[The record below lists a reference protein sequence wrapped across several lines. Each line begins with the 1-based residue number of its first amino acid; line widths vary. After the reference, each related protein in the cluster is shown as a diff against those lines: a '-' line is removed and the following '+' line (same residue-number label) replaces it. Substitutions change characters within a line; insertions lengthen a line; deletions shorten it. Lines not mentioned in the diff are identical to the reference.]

1 MHPLSE
7 IKYQIAG
14 NSKIAFVQC
23 GSGSPLLLLHG
34 FPETHFAWHKVAP
47 ELAKHFSLVIPD
59 LPGYGD
65 STGPAIDINHEAY
78 SKRNMADIL
87 VRFMEKLGFEKFS
100 VAAHDRGA
108 RVAYRMALDHP
119 QKILRLALLDIIPTG
134 EIADRLTYESAS
146 QLGNWWFLS
155 QPFPFP
161 ETLIQNNADFF
172 LNYILDSW
180 SGAAKPITEK
190 ARQEY
195 LRYFKNSNVV
205 RTMCEE
211 YRAGISIDVRHD
223 RRDKKDGRF
232 IQCPLLILWA
242 SDGFVTSFG
251 DPLEVWKTRA
261 KNVKGYQINSAHFLM
276 EEVPA
281 EIQNAV
287 IDFFSIEF

>member
-14 NSKIAFVQC
+14 DSKIAFVQC

-47 ELAKHFSLVIPD
+47 ELAKHFLLVIPD

-87 VRFMEKLGFEKFS
+87 VRFMEKLGFEKFF

-172 LNYILDSW
+172 LNHILDSW
-180 SGAAKPITEK
+180 SGTAKPITEK

-195 LRYFKNSNVV
+195 LRYFKNSKVV

-281 EIQNAV
+281 EIQNAF
-287 IDFFSIEF
+287 IDFFSIYF